1 MQHESAEWPNGSSA
15 TSAPDSHA
23 CCGLSRHRELI
34 ESLSRQI
41 KAMERLAELLPQVIA
56 QNQVFLRLLTDRAE
70 NDDEPTLYLD
80 GSPR

>member
-1 MQHESAEWPNGSSA
+1 MI
-15 TSAPDSHA
+15 DS
-23 CCGLSRHRELI
+23 LT
-34 ESLSRQI
+34 RQTA
-41 KAMERLAELLPQVIA
+41 AMERLADLLPQVIA